1 MKVTEN
7 LKKSQKG
14 NFSIN
19 EDFSFIII
27 SLINL
32 IYKVKSTLHNLK
44 ELLISCL
51 RTLLEN
57 SSNY

>member
-14 NFSIN
+14 SFSIN

-44 ELLISCL
+44 E
-51 RTLLEN
+51 
-57 SSNY
+57 